1 MLRTLNMLSTLII
14 DDTRDMSLEQIA
26 EAYRESLNPS
36 LLALAFEKTYKLIIN
51 ISTKYYGLTNED
63 IASFSL
69 EKLDICLQTYKQTYK
84 SGQVNFSTYF
94 TTTLMN
100 KFREETEALNTQ
112 KRKALFFSDSY
123 EVMVENGFDLV
134 AATCEDDEI
143 MDTLTQYKLTEKELQ
158 YCSLILNGWSNSE
171 ISKMLGVSV
180 MTLSNMRKKLRE
192 KLMPLALEF

>member
-14 DDTRDMSLEQIA
+14 EDTRDMSLEQIA

-51 ISTKYYGLTNED
+51 ISAKYYGLTNED
-63 IASFSL
+63 IVSFSL
-69 EKLDICLQTYKQTYK
+69 EKLDICLQTYK
-84 SGQVNFSTYF
+84 SGKANFSTYF

-171 ISKMLGVSV
+171 ISKMMGVNV

-192 KLMPLALEF
+192 KLMSLALGF

>member
-1 MLRTLNMLSTLII
+1 MLKTLNMLSTLII
-14 DDTRDMSLEQIA
+14 EDTRDMSLEQIA

-36 LLALAFEKTYKLIIN
+36 LLALAFEKTFKLIMHVSKN
-51 ISTKYYGLTNED
+51 YYGLTDED
-63 IASFSL
+63 IASFAL
-69 EKLDICLQTYKQTYK
+69 EKLDDCLLTYKN
-84 SGQVNFSTYF
+84 GQASFSTYF
-94 TTTLMN
+94 TRTLHN

-143 MDTLTQYKLTEKELQ
+143 MDTLTQYKLTKKELQ

-171 ISKMLGVSV
+171 ISKIMGVSV
-180 MTLSNMRKKLRE
+180 MALSNMRKKLRE

>member
-14 DDTRDMSLEQIA
+14 EDTRDMSLEQIA
-26 EAYRESLNPS
+26 ESYRESLDPS

-51 ISTKYYGLTNED
+51 ISSKYYGLTNED
-63 IASFSL
+63 IVSFSL
-69 EKLDICLQTYKQTYK
+69 EKLDICLQTYK
-84 SGQVNFSTYF
+84 SGKANFSTYF

-171 ISKMLGVSV
+171 ISKMMGVNV

-192 KLMPLALEF
+192 KLMSLALGF

>member
-14 DDTRDMSLEQIA
+14 EDTRDMSLEQIA

-51 ISTKYYGLTNED
+51 ISAKYYGLTDED

-69 EKLDICLQTYKQTYK
+69 EKLDICLQTYK

-112 KRKALFFSDSY
+112 KRKVLFFSDSY

-158 YCSLILNGWSNSE
+158 YCNLILNRWSNSE
-171 ISKMLGVSV
+171 ISKMMGVSI

-192 KLMPLALEF
+192 KLMPLALGF

>member
-14 DDTRDMSLEQIA
+14 EDTRDMSLEQIA

-51 ISTKYYGLTNED
+51 ISAKYYGLTNED

-69 EKLDICLQTYKQTYK
+69 EKLDICLQTYK

-94 TTTLMN
+94 TTALMN

-112 KRKALFFSDSY
+112 KRKVLFFSDSY
-123 EVMVENGFDLV
+123 EAMVENGFDLV

-171 ISKMLGVSV
+171 ISKIMEVSI

-192 KLMPLALEF
+192 KLMPLALGF

>member
-14 DDTRDMSLEQIA
+14 EDTRNMNLEQIA

-51 ISTKYYGLTNED
+51 ISAKYYGLTNED

-69 EKLDICLQTYKQTYK
+69 EKLDMCLQTYK

-94 TTTLMN
+94 TMTLMN

-134 AATCEDDEI
+134 AATCEDNEI

-171 ISKMLGVSV
+171 ISKMMGVSV

>member
-1 MLRTLNMLSTLII
+1 MLKTLNMLSTLII
-14 DDTRDMSLEQIA
+14 EDTRDMSLEQIA

-51 ISTKYYGLTNED
+51 ISAKYYGLTNED

-69 EKLDICLQTYKQTYK
+69 EKLDTCLQTYK
-84 SGQVNFSTYF
+84 SGQANFNTYF

-112 KRKALFFSDSY
+112 KRKVLFFSDSY
-123 EVMVENGFDLV
+123 EAMVENGFDLV

-143 MDTLTQYKLTEKELQ
+143 MDTLTQYKLTEKEFQ
-158 YCSLILNGWSNSE
+158 YCNLILNGWNNSE
-171 ISKMLGVSV
+171 ISKMMGVST

-192 KLMPLALEF
+192 KLRPLALGF

>member
-14 DDTRDMSLEQIA
+14 EDTRNMNLEQIA

-51 ISTKYYGLTNED
+51 ISAKYYGLTNED

-69 EKLDICLQTYKQTYK
+69 EKLDMCLQTYK

-143 MDTLTQYKLTEKELQ
+143 MDTLTQYNLTEKELQ

-171 ISKMLGVSV
+171 ISKMMGVSV

-192 KLMPLALEF
+192 KLMPLALGF

>member
-1 MLRTLNMLSTLII
+1 MLKTLNMLSTLII
-14 DDTRDMSLEQIA
+14 EDTRDMSLEQIA

-51 ISTKYYGLTNED
+51 ISAKYYGLTDED

-69 EKLDICLQTYKQTYK
+69 EKLDICLQTYK

-112 KRKALFFSDSY
+112 KRKVLFFSDSY
-123 EVMVENGFDLV
+123 EAMVENGFDLV

-143 MDTLTQYKLTEKELQ
+143 MDTLTQYKLTEKEFQ
-158 YCSLILNGWSNSE
+158 YCNLILNGWNNSE
-171 ISKMLGVSV
+171 ISKMMGVSI

-192 KLMPLALEF
+192 KLRPLALGF

>member
-14 DDTRDMSLEQIA
+14 EDTRDMSLEQIA

-51 ISTKYYGLTNED
+51 ISAKYYGLTDED

-69 EKLDICLQTYKQTYK
+69 EKLDICLQTYK

-94 TTTLMN
+94 TTVLMN

-134 AATCEDDEI
+134 ACTVEEDIVYSLEEYN
-143 MDTLTQYKLTEKELQ
+143 LSVRELE
-158 YCSLILNGWSNSE
+158 YCNLIIADYSNAE
-171 ISKMLGVSV
+171 ISAKLGVSV

>member
-14 DDTRDMSLEQIA
+14 EDTRDMSLEQIA

-51 ISTKYYGLTNED
+51 ISAKYYGLTNED

-69 EKLDICLQTYKQTYK
+69 EKLDICLQTYK
-84 SGQVNFSTYF
+84 SGRANFNTYF

-158 YCSLILNGWSNSE
+158 YCNLILNRWSNSE
-171 ISKMLGVSV
+171 ISKMMGVSI

-192 KLMPLALEF
+192 KLMPLALGF

>member
-1 MLRTLNMLSTLII
+1 
-14 DDTRDMSLEQIA
+14 
-26 EAYRESLNPS
+26 
-36 LLALAFEKTYKLIIN
+36 
-51 ISTKYYGLTNED
+51 
-63 IASFSL
+63 
-69 EKLDICLQTYKQTYK
+69 
-84 SGQVNFSTYF
+84 
-94 TTTLMN
+94 MN